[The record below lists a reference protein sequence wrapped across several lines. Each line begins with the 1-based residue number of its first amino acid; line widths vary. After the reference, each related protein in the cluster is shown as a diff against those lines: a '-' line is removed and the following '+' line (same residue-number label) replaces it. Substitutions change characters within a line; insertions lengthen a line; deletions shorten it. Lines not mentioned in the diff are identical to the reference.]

1 MVIPPERKLG
11 REVQM
16 AKPGNQ
22 KLKILYIIRL
32 LEESDEEHVVT
43 TRDILEEL
51 ESRGIPAERK
61 GIYDDLEA
69 LRAFGFSI
77 IGKRGRSAG
86 YYLEDKE
93 AVPALLNM
101 KPASGMER
109 GTEEAGSEEKTG
121 TEEYAAAQN
130 GEKAQGAAASWLG
143 GDTELLL
150 LCAEKTAG
158 QILSELGECVTV
170 SSPAKKKNGFRI
182 ELRIM
187 GSVGPAFF
195 GWLTEKGC
203 QAELLS
209 PASAVRGYRKYLKE
223 IRNLYK

>member
-1 MVIPPERKLG
+1 
-11 REVQM
+11 M

-109 GTEEAGSEEKTG
+109 GTEEAGPEEKTG
-121 TEEYAAAQN
+121 TEEHAAAQN
-130 GEKAQGAAASWLG
+130 GEKAQGVAASWLG

-170 SSPAKKKNGFRI
+170 SSPAKKKNGFRT

-187 GSVGPAFF
+187 GSVGPAF
-195 GWLTEKGC
+195 LVAQIK
-203 QAELLS
+203 
-209 PASAVRGYRKYLKE
+209 P
-223 IRNLYK
+223 

>member
-101 KPASGMER
+101 KPEGP
-109 GTEEAGSEEKTG
+109 
-121 TEEYAAAQN
+121 
-130 GEKAQGAAASWLG
+130 G
-143 GDTELLL
+143 G
-150 LCAEKTAG
+150 
-158 QILSELGECVTV
+158 
-170 SSPAKKKNGFRI
+170 KN
-182 ELRIM
+182 
-187 GSVGPAFF
+187 
-195 GWLTEKGC
+195 K
-203 QAELLS
+203 
-209 PASAVRGYRKYLKE
+209 
-223 IRNLYK
+223 

>member
-1 MVIPPERKLG
+1 
-11 REVQM
+11 M

-22 KLKILYIIRL
+22 KLKILYIIRM
-32 LEESDEEHVVT
+32 LEESDEEHAVT
-43 TRDILEEL
+43 TKDILEEL

-77 IGKRGRSAG
+77 VGKRGRGAG
-86 YYLEDKE
+86 YYLKDKA

-101 KPASGMER
+101 KPAPGMGAESAD
-109 GTEEAGSEEKTG
+109 GENGSEHEMT
-121 TEEYAAAQN
+121 N
-130 GEKAQGAAASWLG
+130 GENAREHGRMPQGKTASWLG
-143 GDTELLL
+143 GDTEILL
-150 LCAEKTAG
+150 LCTEKTAG
-158 QILSELGECVTV
+158 QILSELGGSVTV
-170 SSPAKKKNGFRI
+170 SSPAKKKNGFRT

-187 GSVGPAFF
+187 GSIGPAFF

-203 QAELLS
+203 QTELLS
-209 PASAVRGYRKYLKE
+209 PASAVREYRKYLKE

>member
-1 MVIPPERKLG
+1 
-11 REVQM
+11 M

-22 KLKILYIIRL
+22 KLKILYIIRM
-32 LEESDEEHVVT
+32 LEESDEEHAVT
-43 TRDILEEL
+43 TKDILEEL

-77 IGKRGRSAG
+77 VGKRGRGAG
-86 YYLEDKE
+86 YYLKDKA

-101 KPASGMER
+101 KTVPDAKAEPADGE
-109 GTEEAGSEEKTG
+109 TAGEHDRMP
-121 TEEYAAAQN
+121 
-130 GEKAQGAAASWLG
+130 QGKAASWLN
-143 GDTELLL
+143 GDTEILL
-150 LCAEKTAG
+150 LCTEKTAG
-158 QILSELGECVTV
+158 QIFSELGGSVTV
-170 SSPAKKKNGFRI
+170 SSPAKKKNGFRT

-187 GSVGPAFF
+187 GSIGPAFF

-203 QAELLS
+203 QTELLS
-209 PASAVRGYRKYLKE
+209 PASAVRDYRKYLKE

>member
-109 GTEEAGSEEKTG
+109 GTEEAGPEEKTG
-121 TEEYAAAQN
+121 TEEHAAAQN
-130 GEKAQGAAASWLG
+130 GEQAQGAAASG
-143 GDTELLL
+143 
-150 LCAEKTAG
+150 
-158 QILSELGECVTV
+158 
-170 SSPAKKKNGFRI
+170 
-182 ELRIM
+182 
-187 GSVGPAFF
+187 
-195 GWLTEKGC
+195 
-203 QAELLS
+203 
-209 PASAVRGYRKYLKE
+209 
-223 IRNLYK
+223 